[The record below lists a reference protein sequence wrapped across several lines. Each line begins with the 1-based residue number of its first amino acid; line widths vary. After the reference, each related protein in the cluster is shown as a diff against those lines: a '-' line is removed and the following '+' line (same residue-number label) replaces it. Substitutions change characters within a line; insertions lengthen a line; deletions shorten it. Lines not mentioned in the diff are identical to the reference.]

1 MPRQVLSERAVLVDT
16 RGSVEAQALV
26 VDHDADVVDGSAPST
41 ERRHG
46 ERLRRLPSTRERKR
60 AENRSRVNESPG
72 RGLALEFQCE
82 CVRPNCPAR
91 LPLEV
96 ERHRRS
102 PSRYIV
108 CVAHADADTPVG
120 VADRF
125 LIVETRSLT
134 VAAHTRPVRASS
146 RGGPSAA

>member
-1 MPRQVLSERAVLVDT
+1 M
-16 RGSVEAQALV
+16 
-26 VDHDADVVDGSAPST
+26 
-41 ERRHG
+41 
-46 ERLRRLPSTRERKR
+46 RRLPSTRERKR
-60 AENRSRVNESPG
+60 AENRSRVSESPG

-82 CVRPNCPAR
+82 CVRPNCSAR

-108 CVAHADADTPVG
+108 CIAHADADTLVG

-125 LIVETRSLT
+125 LVVETRGLT
-134 VAAHTRPVRASS
+134 VAAHSRPA